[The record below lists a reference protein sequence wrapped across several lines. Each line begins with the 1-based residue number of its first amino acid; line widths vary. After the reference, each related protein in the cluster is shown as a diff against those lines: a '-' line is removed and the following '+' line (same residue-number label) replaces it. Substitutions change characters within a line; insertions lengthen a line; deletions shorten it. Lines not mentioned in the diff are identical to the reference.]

1 VTALTSGITYEFTVQ
16 ARNEYGLSQP
26 STTITR
32 LAAFK
37 PDAPV
42 TVQTENINDQVR
54 ISWAET
60 VDNGSPITS
69 FQVFVQSTNSG
80 EFIQENVACDIS
92 QQAAIDSR
100 ECYLTL

>member
-16 ARNEYGLSQP
+16 ARNEYGFSQP
-26 STTITR
+26 SETITL

-37 PDAPV
+37 PEAPT
-42 TVQTENINDQVR
+42 TVQTENFNDQVI

-69 FQVFVQSTNSG
+69 F
-80 EFIQENVACDIS
+80 
-92 QQAAIDSR
+92 
-100 ECYLTL
+100 